1 LPENDDAADTALL
14 VGQLREAGE
23 IARRYF
29 GGTLRRGWRCW
40 HWAAGD
46 GVRDYNF

>member
-1 LPENDDAADTALL
+1 MDYATPRRLERVRARKHIHDF
-14 VGQLREAGE
+14 E
-23 IARRYF
+23 RRYF
-29 GGTLRRGWRCW
+29 GGTMRRGWRCW